1 MCSRSPS
8 LHERHAARVSQDPD
22 PVQNRLSISQVS
34 IVVRIPSLTM
44 RLSLM
49 FSVAVLSV
57 LLLAGILFKQLSVM
71 HFRILDQQEMSGKL
85 RSVENILQSVA
96 DRQQFDRRLPELRAL
111 LVDHPGLSSMIRGPD
126 GELWFAE
133 PGEQTIRR
141 EDAPRSG
148 DQAWEWQEGDR
159 FYRGINQQVAL
170 AAPAKATVSVG
181 LVLDS
186 TLHQHYL
193 HSLTHWFWIG
203 FAFCALCSAGLGW
216 LVARNGLRPV
226 GAVAQT
232 VSSISA
238 QSLSERIPMEQVPS
252 ELQGLAQSFNAML
265 QRLDDD
271 FLRLS
276 NFSSD
281 IAHELRTPISSL
293 ITHTEV
299 VLSRPRRPEEY
310 SEALY
315 SNLEELQ
322 RMAKM
327 VEQMLFI
334 AKADNA
340 LLVPEQQPIEMR
352 ELIEQL
358 FEYYE
363 LLAEEDGI
371 ALTCTGHGMLM
382 GDASMLRRAL
392 SNLLSNAIR
401 HSVEGGT
408 VCVHIAT
415 GVQSLEVSVTNVGTM
430 IPAAHIER
438 LFDRFYRA
446 DPARREGH
454 NSHAGLGLAITRS
467 IVQSH
472 GGTLACESSERMT
485 RFTAF
490 FPLAAGR
497 GRD

>member
-1 MCSRSPS
+1 M
-8 LHERHAARVSQDPD
+8 
-22 PVQNRLSISQVS
+22 
-34 IVVRIPSLTM
+34 RIPTLTM

-49 FSVAVLSV
+49 FSLAVLSV
-57 LLLAGILFKQLSVM
+57 LLLAGILFKQLSMM
-71 HFRILDQQEMSGKL
+71 HFGMLDQQELSSKAQSAAG
-85 RSVENILQSVA
+85 ILQQVT
-96 DRQQFDRRLPELRAL
+96 DRSAFERRLPELRAL
-111 LVDHPGLSSMIRGPD
+111 LSHHPGLAAMIRGPE

-133 PGEQTIRR
+133 PAALQVPARLL
-141 EDAPRSG
+141 SG
-148 DQAWEWQEGDR
+148 LSDKAWEWESQDR
-159 FYRGINQQVAL
+159 FYRGLNRELPLPGNRTLRIE
-170 AAPAKATVSVG
+170 

-186 TLHQHYL
+186 TLHQRYL
-193 HSLTHWFWIG
+193 HSLTHWFWVG
-203 FAFCALCSAGLGW
+203 FSLCALFSAGLGW

-226 GAVAQT
+226 RSVTQV

-238 QSLSERIPMEQVPS
+238 QSLSDRVPMQEVPG
-252 ELQGLAQSFNAML
+252 ELQGLAHSFNSML

-271 FLRLS
+271 FVRLS

-299 VLSRPRRPEEY
+299 VLSRERRSEEY
-310 SEALY
+310 HEALY

-327 VEQMLFI
+327 VEEMLFI

-340 LLVPEQQPIEMR
+340 LIVPEHQPVEMNA
-352 ELIEQL
+352 LVNQL

-371 ALTCTGHGMLM
+371 SLCCSGQGTLM

-408 VCVHIAT
+408 VTVGIVT
-415 GVQSLEVSVTNVGTM
+415 GAQSLEVSVTNVGTV
-430 IPAAHIER
+430 IPPEHIER

-454 NSHAGLGLAITRS
+454 SSHAGLGLAITRS

-472 GGTLACESSERMT
+472 GGTLACESSESST

-490 FPLAAGR
+490 FPLAG
-497 GRD
+497 DPSQV

>member
-1 MCSRSPS
+1 M
-8 LHERHAARVSQDPD
+8 
-22 PVQNRLSISQVS
+22 
-34 IVVRIPSLTM
+34 RIPTLTM

-49 FSVAVLSV
+49 FSLAVLSV
-57 LLLAGILFKQLSVM
+57 LLLAGILFKQLSMM
-71 HFRILDQQEMSGKL
+71 HFEILDQQELSSKAQNAA
-85 RSVENILQSVA
+85 NILQTVT
-96 DRQQFDRRLPELRAL
+96 DRQTFERRLPELRAL
-111 LVDHPGLSSMIRGPD
+111 LSRHPGLTTMIRGPD
-126 GELWFAE
+126 GKLWFAE
-133 PGEQTIRR
+133 PAALQVPVHLLENL
-141 EDAPRSG
+141 S
-148 DQAWEWQEGDR
+148 DQAWEWESQGR
-159 FYRGINQQVAL
+159 FYRGLSRELTLSGNRAL
-170 AAPAKATVSVG
+170 RIE

-193 HSLTHWFWIG
+193 HSLTQWFWIA
-203 FAFCALCSAGLGW
+203 FAICALCSTGLGW

-226 GAVAQT
+226 RSVTQV

-238 QSLSERIPMEQVPS
+238 QSLSDRVPMDEVPG

-271 FLRLS
+271 FVRLS

-281 IAHELRTPISSL
+281 IAHELRTPISNL

-299 VLSRPRRPEEY
+299 ILSRERSSEEY
-310 SEALY
+310 HEALY

-327 VEQMLFI
+327 VEKMLFI

-363 LLAEEDGI
+363 LLTEEDGI
-371 ALTCTGHGMLM
+371 ALTCTGHGVLM
-382 GDASMLRRAL
+382 GDVSMLRQAL

-401 HSVEGGT
+401 HSIEGGT
-408 VCVHIAT
+408 VGVHIVT
-415 GVQSLEVSVTNVGTM
+415 GVQSLEVSVTNVGAM
-430 IPAAHIER
+430 IPAEHIER

-472 GGTLACESSERMT
+472 GGTLACESSEQMT

-490 FPLAAGR
+490 FPLAAGETINP
-497 GRD
+497 G

>member
-1 MCSRSPS
+1 M
-8 LHERHAARVSQDPD
+8 
-22 PVQNRLSISQVS
+22 
-34 IVVRIPSLTM
+34 RIPTLTM

-49 FSVAVLSV
+49 FAVAVLSV
-57 LLLAGILFKQLSVM
+57 LLLAGILFKQLSMM
-71 HFRILDQQEMSGKL
+71 HFGILDQQELSSKAQNAA
-85 RSVENILQSVA
+85 SILQSVT
-96 DRQQFDRRLPELRAL
+96 DRQAFERRLPELRAL
-111 LVDHPGLSSMIRGPD
+111 LSHHPGLTAMIRGPE

-133 PGEQTIRR
+133 PAAPQVPALLL
-141 EDAPRSG
+141 EDLS
-148 DQAWEWQEGDR
+148 DQAWEWESQGR
-159 FYRGINQQVAL
+159 FYRGLNRELAL
-170 AAPAKATVSVG
+170 PGNRALRIE

-186 TLHQHYL
+186 TLHQRYL
-193 HSLTHWFWIG
+193 RSLTHWFWI
-203 FAFCALCSAGLGW
+203 AFSLCALFSAGLGW

-226 GAVAQT
+226 RSVTGL

-238 QSLSERIPMEQVPS
+238 QSLSDRIPMDEVPG

-271 FLRLS
+271 FVRLS

-281 IAHELRTPISSL
+281 IAHELRTPISNL

-299 VLSRPRRPEEY
+299 VLSRGRRSEEY
-310 SEALY
+310 HEALY

-327 VEQMLFI
+327 VEEMLFI

-340 LLVPEQQPIEMR
+340 LIVPEHQPVDMNA
-352 ELIEQL
+352 LVQQL

-371 ALTCTGHGMLM
+371 SLRCKGQGTLM

-401 HSVEGGT
+401 HSIEGGT
-408 VCVHIAT
+408 VTVEIVTAVE
-415 GVQSLEVSVTNVGTM
+415 GLEVSVTNVGPV
-430 IPAAHIER
+430 IPPEHIER

-454 NSHAGLGLAITRS
+454 NSHAGLGLAITRA

-472 GGTLACESSERMT
+472 GGSLGCESSEAST
-485 RFTAF
+485 RFAAF
-490 FPLAAGR
+490 FPLASSPA
-497 GRD
+497 